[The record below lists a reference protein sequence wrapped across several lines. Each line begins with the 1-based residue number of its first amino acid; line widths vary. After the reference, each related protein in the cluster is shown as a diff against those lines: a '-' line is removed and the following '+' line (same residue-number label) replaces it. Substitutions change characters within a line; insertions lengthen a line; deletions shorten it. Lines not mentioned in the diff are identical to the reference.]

1 MKSLSR
7 WIAPL
12 VLAFG
17 GIAAAAA
24 AAPLAASAAMETPP
38 LPRPAS
44 GRAERLPP
52 FAASFVEPR
61 PVDVWLPDS
70 YDREPGR
77 RYPVVYMH
85 DGQNVFDGAQ
95 VLGPW
100 GGWRVE
106 SAIARGAARG
116 TIREAI
122 VVAVWNTGAHRY
134 SEYYPAKA
142 LPFLPAP
149 ERGEFVAATLA
160 GRARG
165 DDYLRFLVEQVK
177 PEVDR
182 RYRTLPG
189 RADTMVMGSS
199 MGGLVSAYA
208 ISEYPEVFG
217 RAACLSLHWMGSQL
231 PGADFPLASL
241 AYFQRRLPSP
251 DSHRIYVDAGDQGLD
266 ANYAAPLAMMD
277 VVAAGHGYDADHW
290 RSRRFPGQAHN
301 ETAWRE
307 RLDEPLAFLL
317 GPP

>member
-1 MKSLSR
+1 MESP
-7 WIAPL
+7 AP
-12 VLAFG
+12 
-17 GIAAAAA
+17 
-24 AAPLAASAAMETPP
+24 AAPLPHP
-38 LPRPAS
+38 LS
-44 GRAERLPP
+44 GHVERLPA
-52 FAASFVEPR
+52 FAPTLVEPR

-70 YDREPGR
+70 YGRDPAR

-95 VLGPW
+95 VPGPW

-106 SAIARGAARG
+106 SAIARLAARG
-116 TIREAI
+116 AIREAI

-134 SEYYPAKA
+134 SEYYPVKA
-142 LPFLPAP
+142 LPFVDEPK
-149 ERGEFVAATLA
+149 RGAFVATTLA

-177 PEVDR
+177 PEIDR

-217 RAACLSLHWMGSQL
+217 GAACLSLHWVGSQL
-231 PGADFPLASL
+231 PGTEYPLASL
-241 AYFQRRLPSP
+241 AYFQRHLPAP
-251 DSHRIYVDAGDQGLD
+251 ADHRIYADAGDQGLD

-277 VVAAGHGYDADHW
+277 AIAADHGYDAAHW
-290 RSRRFPGQAHN
+290 RSLRFPGRAHN

-307 RLDEPLAFLL
+307 RLDEPLMFLL
-317 GPP
+317 GKR